1 MPKPRT
7 PTWEKSSPD
16 LVTFFESLA
25 PQEQGIVYKKMF
37 GYPACFVHGN
47 LFVSLFKQDLLFRL
61 SQADFA
67 NFLKLD
73 GAAPFEPMPGRRSK
87 GFAIW
92 TDPLRRDPK
101 LIARWILRSLEFASS
116 LPAKDK
122 PKPTMKKG
130 AKARK

>member
-1 MPKPRT
+1 MPKPT
-7 PTWEKSSPD
+7 APTWEKSSPE
-16 LVTFFESLA
+16 LVAFFEMLA
-25 PQEQGIVYKKMF
+25 PQEPGIVYKKMF

-47 LFVSLFKQDLLFRL
+47 LFVGLFKQNLLFRL
-61 SQADFA
+61 PEADFA

-73 GAAPFEPMPGRRSK
+73 GAAHFEPMPGRRSK

-101 LIARWILRSLEFASS
+101 LVARWILRSLEFARS

-122 PKPTMKKG
+122 PKPAIKKG